1 VDAVISA
8 DGTRLAAIE
17 GDLCALGIAAGL
29 FDQGLHFTN
38 ATIYPDLAPPDQ
50 PFCTGAI
57 FSASGRTLLSPLS
70 DSIDFFDTQTGT
82 LRGRLLTPEPLPTGG
97 EPVATTSA
105 GVIALDPNQQTI
117 YAISQ
122 SGLTV
127 LNLAS
132 IVDQIMPFPWPY
144 LQTRRSIAFCE
155 SRT

>member
-1 VDAVISA
+1 VDQKRKKKRSRVLVVQA
-8 DGTRLAAIE
+8 
-17 GDLCALGIAAGL
+17 
-29 FDQGLHFTN
+29 
-38 ATIYPDLAPPDQ
+38 
-50 PFCTGAI
+50 
-57 FSASGRTLLSPLS
+57 FSAHYLN
-70 DSIDFFDTQTGT
+70 DSVDFFDTQTGT

-105 GVIALDPNQQTI
+105 RVIALDPNQQII

-144 LQTRRSIAFCE
+144 ISKPAGPSPSA
-155 SRT
+155 SRERKTPHLMPW